1 MAIIALSGYAQSGKD
16 EVAKIIQNLTK
27 VDDGALSLKNV
38 WEIKKFSGKLKEIAS
53 ILTGIPKEKFEDQ
66 EFKKSML
73 GAEWMT
79 HGLDYDQMIGW
90 TKPMFVRDFL
100 QLLGTNAIRDNLH
113 KNAWVNAL
121 MSDYTEQNNWIITDC
136 RFPNEYIAVK
146 KQGGITIRI
155 NREGIK
161 LVNNH
166 PSEVALD
173 NYEFDYTIENN
184 GSLEDLENHIKQ
196 HILPNL

>member
-1 MAIIALSGYAQSGKD
+1 MIISLTSYAGCGKD
-16 EVAKIIQNLTK
+16 EVAKIIQK
-27 VDDGALSLKNV
+27 YDSK
-38 WEIKKFSGKLKEIAS
+38 WQIKKFSGKLKEIAS

-79 HGLDYDQMIGW
+79 NGLDYDQMIGW
-90 TKPMFVRDFL
+90 VKPMFVRDFL

-113 KNAWVNAL
+113 KNTWVNAL
-121 MSDYTEQNNWIITDC
+121 MADYSEQSNWIITDC
-136 RFPNEYIAVK
+136 RFPNELIEVK
-146 KQGGITIRI
+146 KRLGTSIRI

-161 LVNNH
+161 PVNNH

-173 NYEFDYTIENN
+173 NYEFDYIIENN
-184 GSLEDLENHIKQ
+184 GSLEDLDNHIKQ
-196 HILPNL
+196 HIIPYL